1 MAKASPAL
9 GAGAIGDDHRTQ
21 LSSRKIRQDLSGTA
35 ARARASTSLSMSCFE
50 RASKNRLILSGACP
64 GESRGRRMTG
74 TRESTG
80 WVPDICWRKFRDDM
94 VWGREWWV
102 SLCRAHPTELSI
114 CVPPPARGRTGGG
127 LSDVASCTFG
137 RTGFRHPGIP
147 TTGPS
152 RSQSAAGAV
161 ALRLGR
167 KRLRNGALPPA
178 APDRLRR
185 EIANAL
191 RSPRSRPKR
200 KRRAGR
206 GLSREI
212 VPLARFLILDSPTCF
227 H

>member
-1 MAKASPAL
+1 MLRPRRKPGSK
-9 GAGAIGDDHRTQ
+9 DDLRVQSYLH
-21 LSSRKIRQDLSGTA
+21 
-35 ARARASTSLSMSCFE
+35 
-50 RASKNRLILSGACP
+50 
-64 GESRGRRMTG
+64 
-74 TRESTG
+74 

-178 APDRLRR
+178 APDRSFGGTPSWGPIVPGLRYR
-185 EIANAL
+185 
-191 RSPRSRPKR
+191 
-200 KRRAGR
+200 RRANGSPVLFTR
-206 GLSREI
+206 RAHPGIAPVLPDEADSQPAFAR
-212 VPLARFLILDSPTCF
+212 PTLA
-227 H
+227 